1 MKAKDQLGIDGEQ
14 VAAEFLQ
21 GAGMRILARNWRC
34 GDGEIDIV
42 ALDGR
47 ALVICEVKT
56 RSSVIY
62 GTPLEAVNR
71 QKARRLRRLA
81 VRWALEG
88 SVMYQEIR
96 IDVIGVLRA
105 VSGEY
110 EIEHV
115 RGIG

>member
-1 MKAKDQLGIDGEQ
+1 MKAKDQLGMDGEQ
-14 VAAEFLQ
+14 VAADFLQ
-21 GAGMRILARNWRC
+21 AAGMEILTRNWRC
-34 GDGEIDIV
+34 SEGEIDIV
-42 ALDGR
+42 ALAGA

-56 RSSVIY
+56 RSSVKY
-62 GTPLEAVNR
+62 GTPLEAVSR

-96 IDVIGVLRA
+96 IDVIGVLRTA
-105 VSGEY
+105 SGEY

-115 RGIG
+115 PGIG